1 MLLIS
6 LVESCMKPLP
16 DDTLSS
22 SSVFPRC
29 RPLTWL
35 LPGLF
40 TGMRQAGPTHVTA
53 RLGTARWH
61 DLGLL
66 PQPLLPPVGHE
77 ESSSRSATIE
87 AKVTEAYSQNEKTV
101 KSGWNCN
108 TKLAAVWLSNLVSF
122 GVLFLLTLPQ
132 EFHYRP
138 LVYAQIA
145 AYVITD
151 SISFAFH

>member
-6 LVESCMKPLP
+6 LVESYMKTLP

-22 SSVFPRC
+22 SSVFPR
-29 RPLTWL
+29 RPLTRL

-53 RLGTARWH
+53 RLSTARWH

-87 AKVTEAYSQNEKTV
+87 AKVTEAYSQNEKTG
-101 KSGWNCN
+101 KSGWNC
-108 TKLAAVWLSNLVSF
+108 
-122 GVLFLLTLPQ
+122 
-132 EFHYRP
+132 
-138 LVYAQIA
+138 
-145 AYVITD
+145 
-151 SISFAFH
+151 